1 VRRLEHP
8 AATFTLIRL
17 AYLVGTAL
25 ALVWVLPSAQSVLA
39 FGAYDAITD
48 YLFGAFAQW
57 DSDWFLQIAADGYT
71 EERAAFFPLYPALV
85 WALGSVLGSN
95 LVAAVLISLAGAGVA
110 AWALVE
116 IAKPIV
122 GVAAAR
128 DSMLLLALYP
138 TAFVFTSAY
147 SEGLFLAFA
156 TTSFLA
162 AQRGRPW
169 LAGLL
174 GAGAVGTRFI
184 GLALVPALLALT
196 WSRSRRD
203 WPGLVAVMLLPLMAL
218 VAVTVYFDHELGD
231 ALAFSHAQEL
241 WDRSPSW
248 LGPLAGVWE
257 SVRAVPDSLDAL
269 ASVPRRTGTPG
280 EPASVLD
287 TLAQQRAQLGLWN
300 LVDLLA
306 LSVAAALT
314 VVAWRRLG
322 VAFGLFSAGY
332 LAIACSAPGASLPL
346 HSMVRFVMVD
356 FPVLIAA
363 AALLQGRPGARTGV
377 LVTLGALSAVAGV
390 TFARKLWVA

>member
-17 AYLVGTAL
+17 AYVVGTAL

-116 IAKPIV
+116 IAKPVV

-231 ALAFSHAQEL
+231 ALAFSHAQEF

-280 EPASVLD
+280 EPASVVD
-287 TLAQQRAQLGLWN
+287 TLAHQRAQLGLWN

-356 FPVLIAA
+356 FPVLIAG

>member
-1 VRRLEHP
+1 VRRLEHS
-8 AATFTLIRL
+8 AATFALIRL
-17 AYLVGTAL
+17 AYLLGTAL
-25 ALVWVLPSAQSVLA
+25 ALVWVLPSSQSVLA

-48 YLFGAFAQW
+48 YVFGAFAQW
-57 DSDWFLQIAADGYT
+57 DSDWFLQIAEDGYN

-95 LVAAVLISLAGAGVA
+95 LVAGVLISLAGAAVG

-116 IAKPIV
+116 IAKPHV
-122 GVAAAR
+122 GVEAAR

-174 GAGAVGTRFI
+174 GAFAVGTRFI
-184 GLALVPALLALT
+184 GIALVPALVALT
-196 WSRSRRD
+196 WPRSRAELDR
-203 WPGLVAVMLLPLMAL
+203 LVPVVLLPLMGLA
-218 VAVTVYFDHELGD
+218 AVTLYFDHELGD
-231 ALAFSHAQEL
+231 PLAFSNAQEF

-248 LGPLAGVWE
+248 LGPLSGVWE
-257 SVRAVPDSLDAL
+257 AVRAVPESVDGIM
-269 ASVPRRTGTPG
+269 SVPRRVGTPG
-280 EPASVLD
+280 EPASVIE
-287 TLAQQRAQLGLWN
+287 TLQHQRAQLGLWN
-300 LVDLLA
+300 LVDLVA
-306 LSVAAALT
+306 LTAAVALT

-322 VAFGLFSAGY
+322 VAFGLFSAGF
-332 LAIACSAPGASLPL
+332 LAIATSAPGASLPL

-356 FPVLIAA
+356 FPVLIAG
-363 AALLQGRPGARTGV
+363 AALLQGRPTARTGV

>member
-1 VRRLEHP
+1 MRRLGHP

-17 AYLVGTAL
+17 GFLAGTAL
-25 ALVWVLPSAQSVLA
+25 SLVWVLPSSESVLVY
-39 FGAYDAITD
+39 GAYGPLGD

-57 DSDWFLQIAADGYT
+57 DSDWFLQIVEQGYT
-71 EERAAFFPLYPALV
+71 EQSAAFFPLYPALV
-85 WALGSVLGSN
+85 WALGWPLGSN
-95 LVAAVLISLAGAGVA
+95 LAAAVLISLAGAAVG

-116 IAKPIV
+116 IAKPLV

-174 GAGAVGTRFI
+174 GGLAVGTRFI
-184 GLALVPALLALT
+184 GIALVPALVALL
-196 WSRSRRD
+196 WPRSRGEAWRLA
-203 WPGLVAVMLLPLMAL
+203 PVVLLPLMGLAAVAL
-218 VAVTVYFDHELGD
+218 YFDATLDD
-231 ALAFSHAQEL
+231 ALAFSHAQQF

-257 SVRAVPDSLDAL
+257 ALRAVPESLDGL
-269 ASVPRRTGTPG
+269 TSVPRRVGVPG
-280 EPASVLD
+280 EAISIPD
-287 TLAQQRAQLGLWN
+287 TLAHQRAQLALWN
-300 LVDLLA
+300 LVDLAALA
-306 LSVAAALT
+306 AAVALT

-322 VAFGLFSAGY
+322 VAFGLFSAAF
-332 LAIACSAPGASLPL
+332 LAIATSAPGASLPL

-356 FPVLIAA
+356 FPVLIAG
-363 AALLQGRPGARTGV
+363 AALLSGRPAARTGV

>member
-1 VRRLEHP
+1 MRRLEHP
-8 AATFTLIRL
+8 AATFVLIRL
-17 AYLVGTAL
+17 AYLLGTAL
-25 ALVWVLPSAQSVLA
+25 ALVWVLPSSQSVLA

-48 YLFGAFAQW
+48 YVFGAFAQW
-57 DSDWFLQIAADGYT
+57 DSDWFLQIAEDGYN

-95 LVAAVLISLAGAGVA
+95 LVAAVLISLAGAAVG

-116 IAKPIV
+116 IAKPLV
-122 GVAAAR
+122 GVEAAR
-128 DSMLLLALYP
+128 DSLLLLALYP

-174 GAGAVGTRFI
+174 GAFAVGTRFI
-184 GLALVPALLALT
+184 GIALVPALVALT
-196 WSRSRRD
+196 WPRSRAE
-203 WPGLVAVMLLPLMAL
+203 LVRLAPVVLLPLMGLA
-218 VAVTVYFDHELGD
+218 AVTLYFDHELGD
-231 ALAFSHAQEL
+231 PLAFSNAQEL

-257 SVRAVPDSLDAL
+257 AVRAVPESLDAI
-269 ASVPRRTGTPG
+269 ASVPRRVGTPG
-280 EPASVLD
+280 EPASVIE
-287 TLAQQRAQLGLWN
+287 TLQHQRAQLGLWN
-300 LVDLLA
+300 LVDLLT
-306 LSVAAALT
+306 LTAAVALT

-322 VAFGLFSAGY
+322 IAFGLFSAAF
-332 LAIACSAPGASLPL
+332 LAIATSAPGASLPL

-356 FPVLIAA
+356 FPVLIAG
-363 AALLQGRPGARTGV
+363 AALLQGRPTARTGV

>member
-1 VRRLEHP
+1 MHRLEHP
-8 AATFTLIRL
+8 AATFVLIRL
-17 AYLVGTAL
+17 AYLLGTAL
-25 ALVWVLPSAQSVLA
+25 ALVWVLPSSQSVLA

-48 YLFGAFAQW
+48 YVFGAFAQW
-57 DSDWFLQIAADGYT
+57 DSDWFLQIAEDGYN

-95 LVAAVLISLAGAGVA
+95 LVAAVLISLAGAAVG

-116 IAKPIV
+116 IAKPLV
-122 GVAAAR
+122 GVEAAR

-174 GAGAVGTRFI
+174 GAFAVGTRFI
-184 GLALVPALLALT
+184 GIALVPALVALT
-196 WSRSRRD
+196 WPRSRAE
-203 WPGLVAVMLLPLMAL
+203 LVRLAPVVLLPLMGLA
-218 VAVTVYFDHELGD
+218 AVTLYFDHELGD
-231 ALAFSHAQEL
+231 PLAFSNAQEL

-257 SVRAVPDSLDAL
+257 AVRAVPESLDAVV
-269 ASVPRRTGTPG
+269 SVPRRVGTPG
-280 EPASVLD
+280 EPASVIE
-287 TLAQQRAQLGLWN
+287 TLQQQRAQLGLWN

-306 LSVAAALT
+306 LTAAVALT

-322 VAFGLFSAGY
+322 IAFGLFSAAF
-332 LAIACSAPGASLPL
+332 LAIATSAPGASLPL

-356 FPVLIAA
+356 FPVLIAG
-363 AALLQGRPGARTGV
+363 AALLQGRPAARTGV

>member
-1 VRRLEHP
+1 VRRLDNP
-8 AATFTLIRL
+8 AATFVLIRL
-17 AYLVGTAL
+17 AYLLGTAL
-25 ALVWVLPSAQSVLA
+25 ALVWVLPSSQSVLA

-48 YLFGAFAQW
+48 YVFGAFAQW
-57 DSDWFLQIAADGYT
+57 DSDWFLQIAEDGYN

-85 WALGSVLGSN
+85 WALGAVLGSN
-95 LVAAVLISLAGAGVA
+95 LVAAVLISLAGGAVG

-116 IAKPIV
+116 IAKPVV

-128 DSMLLLALYP
+128 DSVLLLALYP

-184 GLALVPALLALT
+184 GLALVPALAALVWPRTRAEIPRLAPVVLL
-196 WSRSRRD
+196 
-203 WPGLVAVMLLPLMAL
+203 PLMGLVAVTL
-218 VAVTVYFDHELGD
+218 YFDATLDD

-257 SVRAVPDSLDAL
+257 SVRAVPESLDAL
-269 ASVPRRTGTPG
+269 VSVPRRTGTRG

-306 LSVAAALT
+306 LAVAVALT

-322 VAFGLFSAGY
+322 IAFGLFSAAF
-332 LAIACSAPGASLPL
+332 LAIATSAPGASLPL

-356 FPVLIAA
+356 FPVLIAG
-363 AALLQGRPGARTGV
+363 AALLGARPGARTGV

>member
-1 VRRLEHP
+1 MRV
-8 AATFTLIRL
+8 AAAFVGIRL
-17 AYLVGTAL
+17 AFLLGTAL
-25 ALVWVLPSAQSVLA
+25 SLVWVLPSAQSVLA
-39 FGAYDAITD
+39 FGAYGPVTD
-48 YLFGAFAQW
+48 YVFGAFAQW
-57 DSDWFLQIAADGYT
+57 DSDWFLQIAADGYN

-85 WALGSVLGSN
+85 AALGWVLGSN
-95 LVAAVLISLAGAGVA
+95 LVAAVLISLAAAAVG

-116 IAKPIV
+116 IAKPVV
-122 GVAAAR
+122 GVEAAR

-169 LAGLL
+169 LAGVL

-184 GLALVPALLALT
+184 GLALVPALVALT
-196 WSRSRRD
+196 WPRARGEIVRVV
-203 WPGLVAVMLLPLMAL
+203 PVVLLPLMGLVAVTLW
-218 VAVTVYFDHELGD
+218 FDHELGD
-231 ALAFSHAQEL
+231 ALAFSNAQEF

-257 SVRAVPDSLDAL
+257 SVRAVPESLDGVISA
-269 ASVPRRTGTPG
+269 PRRVGTPG
-280 EPASVLD
+280 EPASVTE
-287 TLAQQRAQLGLWN
+287 TLAHQRAQLGLWN
-300 LVDLLA
+300 LVDLLVLVGA
-306 LSVAAALT
+306 VALT

-322 VAFGLFSAGY
+322 VAFGLFSAAF
-332 LAIACSAPGASLPL
+332 LAIATSAPGASLPL

-356 FPVLIAA
+356 FPVLIAG
-363 AALLQGRPGARTGV
+363 ALLLSGRPAARTGV